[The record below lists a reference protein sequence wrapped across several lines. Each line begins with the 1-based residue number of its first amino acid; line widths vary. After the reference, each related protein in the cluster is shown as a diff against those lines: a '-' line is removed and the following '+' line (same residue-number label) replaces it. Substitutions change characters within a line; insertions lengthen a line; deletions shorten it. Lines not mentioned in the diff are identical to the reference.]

1 MHTIFGCI
9 YSYLDKR
16 RKANEFMNTVLYI
29 AAIVISMIVGF
40 IVIPQILSLCKKK
53 GLYDLP
59 DERKVH
65 SNAIPRLGG
74 VSFVPALVV
83 SVGCLISVL
92 NPLAQGFRFDIW
104 VVLLLCGLMIMY
116 LIGLADDLVGVS
128 AHGKF
133 LVQILCGMA
142 FPLSG
147 LVINNLYGFCGIY
160 ELSTWISWPLTVF
173 VAVFTMNAVN
183 LIDGIDGLA
192 GCISLLAAIIFG
204 FLFIH
209 ADLPVYALCSFA
221 LVGALL
227 AFLRFNLGGDA
238 SKNTKIFMGDTGS
251 LTLGYIL
258 TFFCIRYAMDDTEV
272 MPYRENALLTVFTI
286 MAVPAM
292 DVLRIVLLRLRT
304 HAPLFKPDKNHIH
317 HKFMHAG
324 CSPMS
329 ALGAIMGVSLGFCI
343 MNFCLMRIV
352 PSSILI
358 LLDVVCWVVLHLM
371 LDYRIQKATGV
382 PFFFW
387 GEGKKKK

>member
-1 MHTIFGCI
+1 MN
-9 YSYLDKR
+9 S
-16 RKANEFMNTVLYI
+16 MNTVLYI
-29 AAIVISMIVGF
+29 AAIVISVVVGI
-40 IVIPQILSLCKKK
+40 IVIPQILRLCKKK

-83 SVGCLISVL
+83 SVGCLIGIM
-92 NPLAQGFRFDIW
+92 NPLAQGFHFDTW

-116 LIGLADDLVGVS
+116 LIGLADDLIGVS
-128 AHGKF
+128 AQGKF

-147 LVINNLYGFCGIY
+147 LMINNLYGFCGIY
-160 ELSTWISWPLTVF
+160 ELSAWISWPLTVF

-192 GCISLLAAIIFG
+192 GCISLLAAVIFG

-272 MPYRENALLTVFTI
+272 MPYRENALLTAFTI

-317 HKFMHAG
+317 HKFMRAG
-324 CSPMS
+324 CSPAS
-329 ALGAIMGVSLGFCI
+329 ALSLIMFIALAFCI
-343 MNFCLMRIV
+343 MNFGLMKV
-352 PSSILI
+352 APSSIVVLA
-358 LLDVVCWVVLHLM
+358 DVVCWVILHLI
-371 LDYRIQKATGV
+371 LDYKIQKVTGV
-382 PFFFW
+382 PFCFL
-387 GEGKKKK
+387 GDNKKKK

>member
-147 LVINNLYGFCGIY
+147 LMINNLYGFCGIY

-343 MNFCLMRIV
+343 MNFCLMKIV

>member
-1 MHTIFGCI
+1 
-9 YSYLDKR
+9 
-16 RKANEFMNTVLYI
+16 MNTVLYI
-29 AAIVISMIVGF
+29 AAIVISTVVGF
-40 IVIPQILSLCKKK
+40 VVIPQILRLCKKK

-74 VSFVPALVV
+74 VSFVPALVI
-83 SVGCLISVL
+83 SVGCLINVM
-92 NPLAQGFRFDIW
+92 NPLAQGFCFDSW

-116 LIGLADDLVGVS
+116 LIGLADDLVGIS
-128 AHGKF
+128 AYAKF
-133 LVQILCGMA
+133 LVQILCGLA

-147 LVINNLYGFCGIY
+147 LMINNLYGFCGIH
-160 ELSTWISWPLTVF
+160 EFSVWISWPLTVF

-192 GCISLLAAIIFG
+192 GCISLLAAVIFG

-258 TFFCIRYAMDDTEV
+258 TFFCIRYAMDDAEV

-304 HAPLFKPDKNHIH
+304 HAPLFMPDKNHIH
-317 HKFMHAG
+317 HKFMRAG
-324 CSPMS
+324 CSPTLALVLIMFISMS
-329 ALGAIMGVSLGFCI
+329 FCG
-343 MNFCLMRIV
+343 MNFALMKIV
-352 PSSILI
+352 PSGI
-358 LLDVVCWVVLHLM
+358 VVLADIFCWVILHLV
-371 LDYRIQKATGV
+371 LDYRIQKTTGV
-382 PFFFW
+382 PFCFF
-387 GEGKKKK
+387 GDRKKKE